1 MPYVMFGT
9 KEEFALWHEQKC
21 LELGIPRPGKNA
33 NSGVENVN
41 ACWTTAWIEP
51 VYVKGG
57 VAAKFTEAEIAADP
71 RLARLPLVE
80 PVLTTDEFGTKEVT
94 EAVEF
99 TWTKPVPD
107 TYVVGG
113 KTVTVDK
120 TKAVPSGTT
129 ATKTATT
136 TTKVK

>member
-9 KEEFALWHEQKC
+9 QEEFLLWHEQKC

-33 NSGVENVN
+33 NSGVLDVN
-41 ACWTTAWIEP
+41 ACWTIAYIEP

-57 VAAKFTEAEIAADP
+57 VAVSLPQEEIDADP

-80 PVLTTDEFGTKEVT
+80 PIALEDGSAKTDP
-94 EAVEF
+94 VEF
-99 TWTKPVPD
+99 TWTKSVPD
-107 TYVVGG
+107 TYVVEG

-120 TKAVPSGTT
+120 TKAVPTSDT
-129 ATKTATT
+129 TKTTTT